1 MPTYAIRGLDKE
13 SEAELDQVTRWC
25 MAAVLE
31 TIPEFEGSE
40 AKARVELPN
49 FSFDAMR
56 AMIHAD
62 FVRPTHRFLVAVD
75 ADGRLVGHSMLSCRV
90 DPQGAPFGYFFSRF
104 VEPDHRR
111 RGLGT
116 RLLDAAVAWFDQ
128 RGCQYLLAH
137 THETNVGLRALFEGR
152 GFRVVERT
160 VKRWPALTLR
170 LDRPG

>member
-90 DPQGAPFGYFFSRF
+90 DPQGAPFGYFWRSCHF
-104 VEPDHRR
+104 
-111 RGLGT
+111 RGSMRQAMGVRT
-116 RLLDAAVAWFDQ
+116 AA
-128 RGCQYLLAH
+128 RCEISEL
-137 THETNVGLRALFEGR
+137 
-152 GFRVVERT
+152 
-160 VKRWPALTLR
+160 
-170 LDRPG
+170 